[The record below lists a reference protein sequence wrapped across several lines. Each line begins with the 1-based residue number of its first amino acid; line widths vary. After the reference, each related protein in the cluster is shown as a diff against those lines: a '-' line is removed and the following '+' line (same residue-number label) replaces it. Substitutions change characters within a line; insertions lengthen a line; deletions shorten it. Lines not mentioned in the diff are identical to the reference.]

1 MKKLLFWVV
10 ALGAL
15 IFLLSPQWQS
25 LEKMG
30 ERRFAYLEGQPKELV
45 VGISWPIASERDG
58 MVDGLEL
65 ARDDLNAQ
73 NVPGRPPIRLVIRD
87 DNNDWKTA
95 RKVALEFANTPEM
108 SAVIGY
114 YEDSVAIQASQ
125 VLEASRLLHLV
136 VNANNRAMTLHGYKY
151 IVRTVQATDQ
161 ISRFLAVSSPMGRN
175 AQKYAMVWEGD
186 AYGQDIA
193 YQYRIAQDA
202 LGSQLVYQ
210 SPYPTGRPDFRMAVN
225 QLKGIKADV
234 IMFSSGN
241 DANTAAFL
249 RKARSVGIT
258 TPILLACDRS
268 EEFSGMPETVLR
280 NTTFIKLYNVSAA
293 TPEKRKFVAE
303 FRARYGRY
311 PDTSAVQGYDAL
323 HILAEAARV
332 SGTLNPLDLV
342 YTIRYKPV
350 WTGANGIY
358 RFDSE
363 GELKEKPLFIERHD
377 AESIQTTETAKL
389 NIPKQK

>member
-1 MKKLLFWVV
+1 MKKLLFWAVL
-10 ALGAL
+10 LGAVV
-15 IFLLSPQWQS
+15 FLLSPQWQS
-25 LEKMG
+25 LQKMG
-30 ERRFAYLEGQPKELV
+30 ERRFAYLEKQQRELV
-45 VGISWPIASERDG
+45 VGISWPIASQKDG

-65 ARDDLNAQ
+65 ARDELNAQ
-73 NVPGRPPIRLVIRD
+73 KVRGRPPIRLVIRD
-87 DNNDWKTA
+87 DKDDWNTA
-95 RKVALEFANTPEM
+95 RNVALEFANTPEM

-114 YEDSVAIQASQ
+114 YEDSVAIRASQ
-125 VLEASRLLHLV
+125 VLEASRVLHFV
-136 VNANNRAMTLHGYKY
+136 VNANNRAMTTHGYRY

-161 ISRFLAVSSPMGRN
+161 ISRFLAVSSPLGRS

-249 RKARSVGIT
+249 RKARGVGIT
-258 TPILLACDRS
+258 TPILVACDRS
-268 EEFSGMPETVLR
+268 KDFDDIPEPALR
-280 NTTFIKLYNVSAA
+280 NTTFIRLYNVAAA
-293 TPEKRKFVAE
+293 TPQNRKFVAE
-303 FRARYGRY
+303 FQARYGRN
-311 PDTSAVQGYDAL
+311 PDTSAAQGYDAL

-332 SGTLNPLDLV
+332 SGTLNPLDLA
-342 YTIRYKPV
+342 YTVRYRPV
-350 WTGANGIY
+350 WVGANGEY
-358 RFDSE
+358 RFDGE
-363 GELKEKPLFIERHD
+363 GELKEKPLFLERHD
-377 AESIQTTETAKL
+377 AGRTLKSEAAK
-389 NIPKQK
+389 

>member
-1 MKKLLFWVV
+1 MKKLLLWAVL
-10 ALGAL
+10 LGAL
-15 IFLLSPQWQS
+15 VLLLSPQWQS
-25 LEKMG
+25 PEKMG
-30 ERRFAYLEGQPKELV
+30 GHRFAYLEKHHDELV
-45 VGISWPIASERDG
+45 VGVSWPITSQQDG
-58 MVDGLEL
+58 MIDGLEL
-65 ARDDLNAQ
+65 ARDELNAHK
-73 NVPGRPPIRLVIRD
+73 VSGHPPIRLVIRD
-87 DNNDWKTA
+87 DKDDWKTA

-125 VLEASRLLHLV
+125 IFEASRLLHFV
-136 VNANNRAMTLHGYKY
+136 VNANNRAMTTHGYKY

-161 ISRFLAVSSPMGRN
+161 ISRFLAVSSPLGHTPQR
-175 AQKYAMVWEGD
+175 YAMVWEGD

-258 TPILLACDRS
+258 MPILVACVRS
-268 EEFSGMPETVLR
+268 KDFDDMPEATLR
-280 NTTFIKLYNVSAA
+280 NTTFIRLYDVAAA
-293 TPEKRKFVAE
+293 TPQNRKFVAE
-303 FRARYGRY
+303 FRARYGRN

-332 SGTLNPLDLV
+332 SGTLNPLDLA
-342 YTIRYKPV
+342 YTVRYRPV
-350 WTGANGIY
+350 WVGANGEY
-358 RFDSE
+358 RFDGE
-363 GELKEKPLFIERHD
+363 GELKEKPLFLERHD
-377 AESIQTTETAKL
+377 AGSTLKTEAAK
-389 NIPKQK
+389 

>member
-1 MKKLLFWVV
+1 MKKLLFWAV

-15 IFLLSPQWQS
+15 ILLLSPQWQS
-25 LEKMG
+25 PQKMG
-30 ERRFAYLEGQPKELV
+30 ERRFAYLEKHHEELV
-45 VGISWPIASERDG
+45 VGISWPISAQQDG
-58 MVDGLEL
+58 MIDGLEL
-65 ARDDLNAQ
+65 ARDEINAHK
-73 NVPGRPPIRLVIRD
+73 VPGRPPIRLVIRD
-87 DNNDWKTA
+87 DKDDWKTA
-95 RKVALEFANTPEM
+95 RNVALEFANTPEM
-108 SAVIGY
+108 TAVIGY

-125 VLEASRLLHLV
+125 VLEASRLLHFV
-136 VNANNRAMTLHGYKY
+136 VNANNRAMTTHGYKY

-161 ISRFLAVSSPMGRN
+161 IAHFLALSSPLGGK
-175 AQKYAMVWEGD
+175 AQRYAMVWEGD

-193 YQYRIAQDA
+193 YQYRIVQDA

-258 TPILLACDRS
+258 TPILLACVRS
-268 EEFSGMPETVLR
+268 KDFDGISQAALR
-280 NTTFIKLYNVSAA
+280 NTTFIRLYNIAAA
-293 TPEKRKFVAE
+293 TPQNRKFVAE
-303 FRARYGRY
+303 FRARYGQY
-311 PDTSAVQGYDAL
+311 PDTSAAQGYDAL

-332 SGTLNPLDLV
+332 SGTLNPLDIA
-342 YTIRYKPV
+342 YTVRYKPV
-350 WTGANGIY
+350 WTGANGEY

-363 GELKEKPLFIERHD
+363 GELKEKPLFVERHD
-377 AESIQTTETAKL
+377 AGRVAKTESVK
-389 NIPKQK
+389 